1 MERVT
6 AANPFQRTP
15 ETARHAV
22 QQDRIY
28 RILGTRRGEPAGIRR
43 QQGRNNQLVGAE
55 RRDHSLSHLR
65 SLPAAIHILRH
76 IELISPLTLSK
87 TSRAWFIS
95 LPPSYTNNRLSA
107 PPVFSATP
115 ARPSRSRS
123 KAARMSLL
131 ALFLFTALY
140 FLAEMEKPARTGV
153 PAPLSHRKKH
163 RNTSPSIF
171 LPDLYSNW
179 KDPRP
184 RSVSSFLTY
193 RSSLT
198 VSFFLPRARLRAS
211 TLRPVFVAM
220 RARNPCVFFRF
231 RLCG

>member
-1 MERVT
+1 
-6 AANPFQRTP
+6 
-15 ETARHAV
+15 
-22 QQDRIY
+22 
-28 RILGTRRGEPAGIRR
+28 
-43 QQGRNNQLVGAE
+43 
-55 RRDHSLSHLR
+55 
-65 SLPAAIHILRH
+65 
-76 IELISPLTLSK
+76 
-87 TSRAWFIS
+87 
-95 LPPSYTNNRLSA
+95 
-107 PPVFSATP
+107 
-115 ARPSRSRS
+115 
-123 KAARMSLL
+123 MSLL

-198 VSFFLPRARLRAS
+198 VSFFRPRARRRES
-211 TLRPVFVAM
+211 TCRPFFVAI
-220 RARNPCVFFRF
+220 RSRKPWVFLRF
-231 RLCG
+231 LL